1 MQRVKVADPSST
13 ATKTLDV
20 LEFLAAASSGLGVSE
35 LARRLG
41 SSRTSVARIMA
52 ALELK
57 HMVAKDPETKRYR
70 LSLRVLELAS
80 QALDHLQIPQIANRH
95 LQDLSHRCGEVA
107 HLGILDGWD
116 VVYIGKAEPSTP
128 VFLRTRV
135 GAREPSHCTSLGKV
149 LACALPRESLADYLK
164 SYKFERFTP
173 NTIVSP
179 ESFAEHLKQ
188 VRRQGFALDA
198 EEHREGI
205 FCVGAPIFGY
215 EGETVAAIS
224 VSGPTFRMNENRVE
238 SCSKLVMDTATTISR
253 ELGWSPAPKVG

>member
-20 LEFLAAASSGLGVSE
+20 LELLAAAGSGLGVSE

-80 QALDHLQIPQIANRH
+80 QALDQLHIPHVADRH
-95 LQDLSHRCGEVA
+95 LQELSHRCGEVA
-107 HLGILDGWD
+107 HLGVLDGWD
-116 VVYIGKAEPSTP
+116 VIYVGKAEPSTP
-128 VFLRTRV
+128 VFLRSRV

-149 LACALPRESLADYLK
+149 LLCAHSGESLADYLAT
-164 SYKFERFTP
+164 YKFERFTP
-173 NTIVSP
+173 KTIVSP
-179 ESFAEHLKQ
+179 EAFVEHLKQ
-188 VRRQGFALDA
+188 VRRQGFGVDA

-205 FCVGAPIFGY
+205 ICVGAPIFGY
-215 EGETVAAIS
+215 KGETVAAIS
-224 VSGPTFRMNENRVE
+224 VSGPSFRMNDDHVDRLSRLVVE
-238 SCSKLVMDTATTISR
+238 TANTISR
-253 ELGWSPAPKVG
+253 ELGWSPTPKAG